1 MKRNI
6 KIVFGALMLSVCLAG
21 CGSNSDN
28 AELEKKV
35 AELEAENASLREQL
49 GQETENDDTNPSVDV
64 SDTDIPEITV
74 EASGVAG
81 DDVTWEYGGGVLI
94 FRGTGE
100 TTDFFCGDDYKFHR
114 PYEEYVKSIVQV
126 YFEDGITYIGSGVIY
141 DMSSVSKVYIPE
153 SVKSIIIDSNY
164 PLNLKELDLSHMNYI
179 ELHKVNDECFVKL
192 PNDFDY
198 CYLCNGDEAKYEW
211 RGNIYEGEDAIKD
224 ALVTAGLYSKNNN
237 SEFSTTTP
245 FE

>member
-35 AELEAENASLREQL
+35 AELEAENDSLREQL
-49 GQETENDDTNPSVDV
+49 GQETENDDANPSVDV

-81 DDVTWEYGGGVLI
+81 ADVTWEYGGGVLI

-100 TTDFFCGDDYKFHR
+100 TTYFGWETPYDDYIGKIAR
-114 PYEEYVKSIVQV
+114 VYVD
-126 YFEDGITYIGSGVIY
+126 DGITTMGGVINQY
-141 DMSSVSKVYIPE
+141 MSSVAKVQIAD
-153 SVKSIIIDSNY
+153 SVKEIVGNEFNSC
-164 PLNLKELDLSHMNYI
+164 NLKEIDLSNMNI
-179 ELHKVNDECFVKL
+179 IDEVHAWPGCLVKL
-192 PNDFDY
+192 PDDFE
-198 CYLCNGDEAKYEW
+198 LFNGQAEKF
-211 RGNIYEGEDAIKD
+211 EDSVK
-224 ALVTAGLYSKNNN
+224 
-237 SEFSTTTP
+237 
-245 FE
+245 